1 MNKLLILTSFYVL
14 KSSLRF
20 RTIFFLLSL
29 SLSIHGSKRKMTQPV
44 FCLINHHTM
53 NKIGHDT
60 DERKVQEFTKL
71 SVKAWIN
78 EEKKV
83 RSGQTIV

>member
-1 MNKLLILTSFYVL
+1 
-14 KSSLRF
+14 
-20 RTIFFLLSL
+20 
-29 SLSIHGSKRKMTQPV
+29 MTQPV
-44 FCLINHHTM
+44 FFLTSHYTV

-60 DERKVQEFTKL
+60 DERKVQEFIKL
-71 SVKAWIN
+71 SVKASIN